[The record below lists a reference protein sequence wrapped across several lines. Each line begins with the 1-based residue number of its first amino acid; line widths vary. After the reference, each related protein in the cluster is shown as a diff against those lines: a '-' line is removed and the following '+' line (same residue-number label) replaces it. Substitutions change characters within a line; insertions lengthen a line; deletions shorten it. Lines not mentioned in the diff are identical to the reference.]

1 MHLWSICLFGNLIIH
16 LSFSV
21 RISPAFLQHFQK
33 PPYGYE
39 ILNDLFNNVS
49 DNFQNAAAAS
59 SQGSH
64 RQVRAYGI

>member
-21 RISPAFLQHFQK
+21 RISPAFSK